1 MKVFIVGDYT
11 MQMEE
16 IKIQF
21 ERYLIFSGKD
31 QLTVLRR
38 DRFNAAKSG
47 FTDDSRFVFFL
58 PVQER
63 YAVYDDADVANSF
76 KLEIDEV
83 QPEKVVIIL
92 AYRQSTD
99 TGRLRHSE
107 VEKLWS
113 NGPQKALRDFDDKGR
128 ILTCKDSLN
137 DFQVERLRE
146 ILQLEIKRLPS
157 SLEKEQKFTETQS
170 SLPEP
175 IPMNESC
182 SSKQSQKSKTSHNLK
197 ETLNAFFFQRCSRQK
212 SLPSELLR
220 QNSLFWIKGI
230 FLFLKNDDLSMLK
243 KKYER
248 KAEDYQN
255 RIHEI
260 DVELEKRNE
269 LSPFSHSY

>member
-146 ILQLEIKRLPS
+146 ILQLEVKS
-157 SLEKEQKFTETQS
+157 S
-170 SLPEP
+170 
-175 IPMNESC
+175 IVCDIN
-182 SSKQSQKSKTSHNLK
+182 
-197 ETLNAFFFQRCSRQK
+197 
-212 SLPSELLR
+212 LLR
-220 QNSLFWIKGI
+220 RLYVLDKTTSFVPGKGAEIYRNAVFIARTNTNERILFQQAVSKVKNITQLKGNTQCI
-230 FLFLKNDDLSMLK
+230 FLSEVF
-243 KKYER
+243 
-248 KAEDYQN
+248 
-255 RIHEI
+255 
-260 DVELEKRNE
+260 
-269 LSPFSHSY
+269 